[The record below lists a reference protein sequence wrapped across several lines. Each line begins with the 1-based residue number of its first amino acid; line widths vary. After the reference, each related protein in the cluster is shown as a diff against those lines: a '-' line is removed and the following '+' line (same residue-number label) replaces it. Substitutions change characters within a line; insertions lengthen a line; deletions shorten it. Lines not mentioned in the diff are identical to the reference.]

1 MHACADTCLPQQQY
15 ACSTLF
21 WFMNGAGGVA
31 PPCSWGMASEPQ
43 QSRRA
48 RLLALAALPAG
59 RAGALASPQ
68 CTPPQSR
75 RLQLLAAFRGDAAG
89 SLSVP
94 TGGVPAPS
102 NGPAA
107 GAAADPSRSRR
118 GALAAAK
125 SKKVAR
131 PSLLARRGQK
141 RKASPSGKNV
151 RREGTSV
158 SSIRARAATDSRPP
172 GPRSLVEA
180 FGICKHYL
188 AMGERCLGK
197 RTSLQ
202 KLAA

>member
-1 MHACADTCLPQQQY
+1 
-15 ACSTLF
+15 
-21 WFMNGAGGVA
+21 MNGAGGVT

-141 RKASPSGKNV
+141 RKAHFFVGLRCICFVGKCDW
-151 RREGTSV
+151 SQA
-158 SSIRARAATDSRPP
+158 SQ
-172 GPRSLVEA
+172 EA
-180 FGICKHYL
+180 VCESH
-188 AMGERCLGK
+188 AQQK
-197 RTSLQ
+197 RWHTT
-202 KLAA
+202 